1 MLQSINRI
9 MTSIMAFFIPACLI
23 IGFFLTDQLIGMS
36 SLIPWIFAFMT
47 FSGSLNSS
55 FSSFKGIVKHP
66 GSTIITLVS
75 LYIIMPLLAYGAGQ
89 LLYPDDQ
96 YTVTGIVLAMTIP
109 AGITSF
115 VWVVIYNGNRT
126 LTLAIILISSLLS
139 PFIVPFNLAVLVGES
154 VHIDSLQIM
163 EGLWWMVVFPSL
175 LGMVFNSFTSK
186 EMISKL
192 DEYLTPLTK
201 FGLGFVV
208 MLNGAVIAPYIK
220 AELDIKLLFVGIT
233 VLLIA
238 LSGYLLSFYIAKLT
252 GQNKESI
259 VSMTFSGG
267 MRNIS
272 AGAVLATTYFP
283 PSAAVPVVLGM
294 LFQQLCATL
303 FGKILNKKLHL
314 LGD

>member
-9 MTSIMAFFIPACLI
+9 MTSIMAFFIPGCLI
-23 IGFFLTDQLIGMS
+23 IGFFLTDQLMGMA

-220 AELDIKLLFVGIT
+220 AEMDIKLLFVGIT

>member
-9 MTSIMAFFIPACLI
+9 MNSIMAFFIPACLI

-36 SLIPWIFAFMT
+36 ALIPWIFAFMT

-66 GSTIITLVS
+66 RPLIITLVC
-75 LYIIMPLLAYGAGQ
+75 LHIIMPLLAYGAGQ
-89 LLYPDDQ
+89 LFYSDNQ

-115 VWVVIYNGNRT
+115 VWVVIYHGNRT

-139 PFIVPFNLAVLVGES
+139 PFIVPFNLSILVGES

-175 LGMVFNSFTSK
+175 LGMLFNSLVSK
-186 EMISKL
+186 KTIAKF
-192 DEYLTPLTK
+192 DECLTPLTK

-220 AELDIKLLFVGIT
+220 EEMNIELLFIGIT
-233 VLLIA
+233 VFLIA
-238 LSGYLLSFYIAKLT
+238 LSGYVLSYYIAKLT
-252 GQNKESI
+252 GQDKETI

-283 PSAAVPVVLGM
+283 PSAAVPVVIGM
-294 LFQQLCATL
+294 LFQQLCATM
-303 FGKILNKKLHL
+303 FGKILDKRLHL

>member
-9 MTSIMAFFIPACLI
+9 MNSIMAFFIPTCLV
-23 IGFFLTDQLIGMS
+23 IGFFMTDQLVWMS
-36 SLIPWIFAFMT
+36 GFIPWIFAFMT

-55 FSSFKGIVKHP
+55 FSSFKGVVKHP
-66 GSTIITLVS
+66 GPIILTLVC
-75 LYIIMPLLAYGAGQ
+75 LYIIMPLFAYGVGQ
-89 LLYPDDQ
+89 LLYPEDQ
-96 YTVTGIVLAMTIP
+96 YTITGLVLGMTIP

-115 VWVVIYNGNRT
+115 VWVVIYHGNRT

-139 PFIVPFNLAVLVGES
+139 PIIVPLNLSILVGES
-154 VHIDSLQIM
+154 VNIDSLQIM

-175 LGMVFNSFTSK
+175 LGMLFNSITSK
-186 EMISKL
+186 KTIAKL
-192 DEYLTPLTK
+192 DEYFTPVTK

-220 AELDIKLLFVGIT
+220 DEMNIELLLTGVT
-233 VLLIA
+233 VFGVA
-238 LSGYLLSFYIAKLT
+238 LSGYILSYCMAKLT
-252 GQNKESI
+252 RQNKASI
-259 VSMTFSGG
+259 VSITFSGG

-303 FGKILNKKLHL
+303 FGKILDKRLQL
-314 LGD
+314 LEG

>member
-9 MTSIMAFFIPACLI
+9 MNSIMAFFIPACLI
-23 IGFFLTDQLIGMS
+23 IGFLLTDQLIWMS
-36 SLIPWIFAFMT
+36 ALIPWIFAFMT

-55 FSSFKGIVKHP
+55 FSSFKAIVKHP
-66 GSTIITLVS
+66 GPIIITLIT
-75 LYIIMPLLAYGAGQ
+75 LHMIMPVFAYGAGQ
-89 LLYPDDQ
+89 LLYPNDQ

-115 VWVVIYNGNRT
+115 VWVVIYQGNRT

-139 PFIVPFNLAVLVGES
+139 PFIVPFNLSVLVGES

-175 LGMVFNSFTSK
+175 LGMLFNSFAGK
-186 EMISKL
+186 ETISKL
-192 DEYLTPLTK
+192 DAYLTPLTK

-220 AELDIKLLFVGIT
+220 EEMDIKLLFVGLT
-233 VLLIA
+233 VLLVAI
-238 LSGYLLSFYIAKLT
+238 SGYLISFYIAKMT
-252 GQNKESI
+252 GHNKESI

-272 AGAVLATTYFP
+272 AGAVLATAYFP

-303 FGKILNKKLHL
+303 FGKILNKRLHL
-314 LGD
+314 LED

>member
-9 MTSIMAFFIPACLI
+9 LNSIMAFFIPACLV
-23 IGFFLTDQLIGMS
+23 IGFFLTDQLLWMS
-36 SLIPWIFAFMT
+36 GLIPWVFAFMT

-66 GSTIITLVS
+66 GPILITLVS
-75 LYIIMPLLAYGAGQ
+75 LHIIMPLFAYGVGQ
-89 LLYPDDQ
+89 LFYPDDQ

-115 VWVVIYNGNRT
+115 VWVVIYHGNRT

-163 EGLWWMVVFPSL
+163 KGLFWMVVFPSL
-175 LGMVFNSFTSK
+175 AGMLFNSFTKK
-186 EMISKL
+186 EVILRL
-192 DEYLTPLTK
+192 DEILTPITK

-220 AELDIKLLFVGIT
+220 ETISGRLLLVGIT
-233 VLLIA
+233 VFGIA
-238 LSGYLLSFYIAKLT
+238 LSGYVLSYVVAKIT

-294 LFQQLCATL
+294 LFQQLSATL
-303 FGKILNKKLHL
+303 FGKILNKRLHL
-314 LGD
+314 LGE